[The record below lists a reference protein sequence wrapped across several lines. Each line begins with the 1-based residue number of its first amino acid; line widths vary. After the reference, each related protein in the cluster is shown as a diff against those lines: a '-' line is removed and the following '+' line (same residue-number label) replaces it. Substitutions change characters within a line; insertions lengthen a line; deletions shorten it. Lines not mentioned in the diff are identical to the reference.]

1 MTFSRHFLISAL
13 AVSLIGGLGACAGP
27 AGSPGAPGATGATG
41 ATGGAPSY
49 VAPIVVAPM
58 GYNEQDPVVRRDH
71 YGRIHYRDTDGRTYY
86 EDRNGRHY
94 Q

>member
-1 MTFSRHFLISAL
+1 MTFSRHLLITAF

-27 AGSPGAPGATGATG
+27 AGSPGAAGATGATG
-41 ATGGAPSY
+41 PAGVPPGY

-58 GYNEQDPVVRRDH
+58 GYNDQDPVVRRDH
-71 YGRIHYRDTDGRTYY
+71 YGRIHYRDTNGRVYY

>member
-41 ATGGAPSY
+41 ATGGVPSY